1 MAVDVGAHARR
12 LFEPIFSER
21 SVELGAEDRRDLAA
35 LKTYRY
41 LRIAMVLVVL
51 ALAASV
57 LIERRD
63 AGCFQASISA
73 YYFTPARS
81 VFVAGLVAI
90 GVALVVI
97 KGSTAFEDACL
108 NVAGMLAPIVA
119 FVPTTDVGS
128 CWSVAPQ
135 ASPLNADLTLAPWAV
150 ANVRNNVAAL
160 LIAGFVAHAV
170 AATIATIENRDV
182 LAVARVGE
190 LGTRVGLLATVVLL
204 VVGTALFWWWDGFA
218 TGSHGIA
225 AVVMFVFLAMAAVGN
240 GVRGLRASPRSRY
253 GPWYL
258 GVGIGM
264 AAAAIVLQVPR
275 DWDHRVLV
283 LEMVEIALFVVFWL
297 IQSKERWGRTV

>member
-1 MAVDVGAHARR
+1 MAVNLEAHARK

-21 SVELGAEDRRDLAA
+21 TVEMGAEDRRDLAA

-41 LRIAMVLVVL
+41 LRIGMVLVVV
-51 ALAASV
+51 ALAAAVV
-57 LIERRD
+57 LERRE
-63 AGCFQASISA
+63 AGCLQTSISA

-81 VFVAGLVAI
+81 VFVGGLIAI
-90 GVALVVI
+90 GVSLVVI

-119 FVPTTDVGS
+119 FVPTTDVGA
-128 CWSVAPQ
+128 CWSVEPQ

-150 ANVRNNVAAL
+150 ANVRNNVGAL
-160 LIAGFVAHAV
+160 LIAGFLAHAV
-170 AATIATIENRDV
+170 GATIATIERRDV

-190 LGTRVGLLATVVLL
+190 LGTRIGLLASLVLL
-204 VVGTALFWWWDGFA
+204 VIGTALYWWWDGFA

-225 AVVMFVFLAMAAVGN
+225 AVVMFVFLALAAVGN
-240 GVRGLRASPRSRY
+240 GVRGMRASTRSRY

-258 GVGIGM
+258 GVGIAM
-264 AAAAIVLQVPR
+264 AVVAIATQIPR

-283 LEMVEIALFVVFWL
+283 LEALEVVLFVVFWL
-297 IQSKERWGRTV
+297 IQSRERWHRTV